1 MIAISWPGQSQWTS
15 DQKIGFRFFCIY
27 FLLYIEP
34 WGWID
39 YIPYGNYI
47 SQYYTQFINW
57 LVEGANR
64 YLFNQYKELIYPNG
78 SGDTSYNWTQLWL
91 YLLLAF
97 IGCLIWSIFDRKK
110 SNYNRLSYWV
120 RIVVRYFLIINCFN
134 YGIIKLFSLQMPFPN
149 LSQLA
154 TPLGDYLP
162 MRLSWMNMG
171 YSTKYQFFSGAMEV
185 LAGLL
190 MLYRKTSTFG
200 TLLAAGVFANVMVMN
215 MSYDIPVKLYSTHL
229 LIMCLYLLSFEYK
242 RIVDFFVLNR
252 ATIAGNLYSVKFPKK
267 WMRISRIVL
276 KCLFVLVVVIL
287 PFINSRDRYYQVQAP
302 REIKPIPAGIYDVSV
317 YVLNKDTLPALIND
331 TLRWQDIIFEKGG
344 FGSIK
349 TTDTMFRQR
358 YRRGYFNYETDTT
371 SNEISFKKT
380 MVTGETF
387 QLFKL
392 KYNFPDSNTI
402 HLVGT
407 IRQDSVLAVLKKSKR
422 HFQLAERQFHWL
434 SEYNR

>member
-1 MIAISWPGQSQWTS
+1 MVAISWPGQDQWTAA
-15 DQKIGFRFFCIY
+15 QKICFRFFCIY
-27 FLLYIEP
+27 FLIYIEP

-47 SQYYTQFINW
+47 TQFYTQFVSW
-57 LVEGANR
+57 LVENANR
-64 YLFNQYKELIYPNG
+64 HLFNQYKELIYPNG
-78 SGDTSYNWTQLWL
+78 SGDTSYSWTQLWL
-91 YLLLAF
+91 YLLLALT
-97 IGCLIWSIFDRKK
+97 GCLIWSLFDRKRA
-110 SNYNRLSYWV
+110 NYNRLSYWV

-171 YSTKYQFFSGAMEV
+171 YSTHYQFFSGAMEV
-185 LAGLL
+185 LAGIL
-190 MLYRKTSTFG
+190 MLYRRTSTLG
-200 TLLAAGVFANVMVMN
+200 TLLTAGVFANVMVMN
-215 MSYDIPVKLYSTHL
+215 LSYDIPVKLYSTHL
-229 LIMCLYLLSFEYK
+229 LIMCFFLLSFEY
-242 RIVDFFVLNR
+242 RRVVDFFVLNR
-252 ATIAGNLYSVKFPKK
+252 ATIAGNLYSVRFPKK
-267 WMRISRIVL
+267 WLRISRIVL
-276 KCLFVLVVVIL
+276 KSLFILVVVIL
-287 PFINSRDRYYQVQAP
+287 PFINSRDRYYKVQNP
-302 REIKPIPAGIYDVSV
+302 REIKPIPAGIYDVTL
-317 YVLNKDTLPALIND
+317 YILNRDTLPALITD
-331 TLRWQDIIFEKGG
+331 TLRWQDVIFEKGG

-371 SNEISFKKT
+371 NNEISFKKAL
-380 MVTGETF
+380 VTGETF

-402 HLVGT
+402 HLIGA
-407 IRQDSVLAVLKKSKR
+407 IRQDSIFAVLKKSNR

>member
-1 MIAISWPGQSQWTS
+1 MVAISWPGHSQWPAA
-15 DQKIGFRFFCIY
+15 QKISFRFFFIY

-47 SQYYTQFINW
+47 SQYYTQFANW
-57 LVEGANR
+57 LVENANR

-78 SGDTSYNWTQLWL
+78 SGDTSYSWTQLWL
-91 YLLLAF
+91 YLLLAL
-97 IGCLIWSIFDRKK
+97 IGCLIWSVLDRKR

-120 RIVVRYFLIINCFN
+120 RIIIRYFLIINCFN

-149 LSQLA
+149 MSQLA

-171 YSTKYQFFSGAMEV
+171 YSTNYQFFTGAMEV
-185 LAGLL
+185 LAGVL
-190 MLYRKTSTFG
+190 MLFRRTSTFG

-229 LIMCLYLLSFEYK
+229 LIMCAFLLSFEY
-242 RIVDFFVLNR
+242 RRVVDFFVMNR
-252 ATIAGNLYSVKFPKK
+252 ATIAGNIYSVKFPKK
-267 WMRISRIVL
+267 WMRISRIVV
-276 KCLFVLVVVIL
+276 KCLFILVVVIL
-287 PFINSRDRYYQVQAP
+287 PFINSRDRYYQVQNP
-302 REIKPIPAGIYDVSV
+302 REVKPIPAGMYDVTI
-317 YVLNKDTLPALIND
+317 YVLNKDTLPALITD
-331 TLRWQDIIFEKGG
+331 SLRWQDVIFEKGG
-344 FGSIK
+344 FGSVK

-358 YRRGYFNYETDTT
+358 YRRGYFNYETDTVT
-371 SNEISFKKT
+371 NEISFKKT
-380 MVTGETF
+380 LITGQSF

-392 KYNFPDSNTI
+392 RYNFPDSNTI
-402 HLVGT
+402 HLVGA
-407 IRQDSVLAVLKKSKR
+407 IRQDSVFAVLKKSKR